1 MRFSRPR
8 WRLALLPAWSLG
20 LFLLGAGAAL
30 AVEPSEKLADP
41 GLEARAREIGRGLR
55 CLVCQNQ
62 TIDDSNAPLAR
73 DLRLVVRERLT
84 AGDSDDA
91 VVEYVHSR
99 YGDFVLMRPPL
110 RADTYLLW
118 FGPLL
123 LAALFGLGLYLK
135 SRGRAASA
143 PEGLSAAERA
153 RVAAILNELDE
164 RSPPDG
170 TRPERSKK
178 IQ

>member
-1 MRFSRPR
+1 MIMALRPGR
-8 WRLALLPAWSLG
+8 RLQLLRALAMVF
-20 LFLLGAGAAL
+20 FLLGGGVAL

-91 VVEYVHSR
+91 VVEYVHTR
-99 YGDFVLMRPPL
+99 YGDFVLMRPPV
-110 RADTYLLW
+110 RADTYILW
-118 FGPLL
+118 FGPLI
-123 LAALFGLGLYLK
+123 LAGLFGLGLYLK
-135 SRGRAASA
+135 ARGRASPVPA
-143 PEGLSAAERA
+143 GLSAEERA
-153 RVAAILNELDE
+153 RVAAILSDLDDQ
-164 RSPPDG
+164 PKPD
-170 TRPERSKK
+170 RKK
-178 IQ
+178 HI